1 MTIGLNFVMTIRLVP
16 IILLC
21 LALAAMN
28 PSTDR
33 ATTDDIPQYSI
44 HDGTLDIFHEHN
56 AVHID
61 NDTIANEI
69 LISSSSLS
77 LPQQID
83 PYDQEFLC
91 SLNTYYDIPLSNQEQ
106 DEIRSISEF
115 YNIDFYLVLQMMKV
129 ESGYDRYAD
138 SGVCAGI
145 LQVHKYYA
153 PYYTEWGD
161 KYDEVFSKGYNAY
174 NIEHNTIVALRS
186 FTEWIEVTESRG
198 YYGIKYALEC
208 MNRGYTFFH
217 NPSNLRYSTIVL
229 RQDIEIADIN

>member
-1 MTIGLNFVMTIRLVP
+1 MTISPNFVVVIRLVP
-16 IILLC
+16 VILLC
-21 LALAAMN
+21 LTLTVIS
-28 PSTDR
+28 PGTDR
-33 ATTDDIPQYSI
+33 ATTDDLPQYSI
-44 HDGTLDIFHEHN
+44 HDGTLDILHDHN
-56 AVHID
+56 KVYIN
-61 NDTIANEI
+61 NDTAADEI

-83 PYDQEFLC
+83 PYDQEFLRN
-91 SLNTYYDIPLSNQEQ
+91 LNIYFDIPLSNQEQ

-115 YNIDFYLVLQMMKV
+115 YNVDFYLVLQMMKV
-129 ESGYDRYAD
+129 ESGYDKYAD

-161 KYDEVFSKGYNAY
+161 KYDEIFTNGYDAY
-174 NIEHNTIVALRS
+174 NIVHNTIVALRS

-208 MNRGYTFFH
+208 MNRGYTFFD

>member
-1 MTIGLNFVMTIRLVP
+1 MIIKSVSS
-16 IILLC
+16 ILLC
-21 LALAAMN
+21 LALILVN
-28 PSTDR
+28 PGTAR
-33 ATTDDIPQYSI
+33 AISYDIPQYSI
-44 HDGTLDIFHEHN
+44 HDGTLDILHDYDE
-56 AVHID
+56 VHSD
-61 NDTIANEI
+61 DDSVASEI

-83 PYDQEFLC
+83 PYDQEFLRN
-91 SLNTYYDIPLSNQEQ
+91 LDTYYDIPLSNQEQ

-115 YNIDFYLVLQMMKV
+115 YNVDFYLVLQMMKV

-161 KYDEVFSKGYNAY
+161 KYDEIFINGYNAY
-174 NIEHNTIVALRS
+174 NIVHNTIVALRS

-198 YYGIKYALEC
+198 YYGIQYALEC
-208 MNRGYTFFH
+208 MNRGYTFFD
-217 NPSNLRYSTIVL
+217 NPSNLRYSEIVL
-229 RQDIEIADIN
+229 SQVISIK

>member
-1 MTIGLNFVMTIRLVP
+1 
-16 IILLC
+16 
-21 LALAAMN
+21 MN
-28 PSTDR
+28 PGTAR
-33 ATTDDIPQYSI
+33 AISYDIPQYSI
-44 HDGTLDIFHEHN
+44 HDGTLDILHDYDE
-56 AVHID
+56 VHSD
-61 NDTIANEI
+61 DDLVASEI

-83 PYDQEFLC
+83 PYDQEFLRN
-91 SLNTYYDIPLSNQEQ
+91 LDTYYDIPLSNQEQ

-115 YNIDFYLVLQMMKV
+115 YNVDFYLVLQMMKV

-161 KYDEVFSKGYNAY
+161 KYDEIFINGYNAY
-174 NIEHNTIVALRS
+174 NIVHNTIVALRS

-198 YYGIKYALEC
+198 YYGIQYALEC
-208 MNRGYTFFH
+208 MNRGYTFFD
-217 NPSNLRYSTIVL
+217 NPSNLRYSEIVL
-229 RQDIEIADIN
+229 SQVISIK

>member
-1 MTIGLNFVMTIRLVP
+1 MIIKSVSS
-16 IILLC
+16 ILLC
-21 LALAAMN
+21 LALILVN
-28 PSTDR
+28 PGTAR
-33 ATTDDIPQYSI
+33 AISYDIPQYSI
-44 HDGTLDIFHEHN
+44 HDGTLDILHDYDE
-56 AVHID
+56 VHSD
-61 NDTIANEI
+61 DDLVASEI

-83 PYDQEFLC
+83 PYDQEFLRN
-91 SLNTYYDIPLSNQEQ
+91 LDTYYDIPLSNQEQ

-115 YNIDFYLVLQMMKV
+115 YNVDFYLVLQMMKV

-161 KYDEVFSKGYNAY
+161 KYDEIFINGYNAY
-174 NIEHNTIVALRS
+174 NIVHNTIVALRS

-198 YYGIKYALEC
+198 YYGIQYALEC
-208 MNRGYTFFH
+208 MNRGYTFFD
-217 NPSNLRYSTIVL
+217 NPSNLRYSEIVL
-229 RQDIEIADIN
+229 SQVISIK